1 MLAILFVVVCVVL
14 RVVPHPPNFAPV
26 GATAIFAGR
35 TMKPAFGVAFTIL
48 AAFLGDVALA
58 KLRGYPLL
66 TGVSVFVYG
75 SYALQAV
82 VGRALRTKKGG
93 AVIASLCG
101 SVVFF
106 VLSNLGVWLVGDLYP
121 LTTSG
126 LISCFV
132 AAIPFFGGTLVGDLM
147 WTVVLS
153 FAYGQ
158 VATRLGENRFWV
170 PVTPSGSVL

>member
-1 MLAILFVVVCVVL
+1 
-14 RVVPHPPNFAPV
+14 
-26 GATAIFAGR
+26 
-35 TMKPAFGVAFTIL
+35 
-48 AAFLGDVALA
+48 
-58 KLRGYPLL
+58 
-66 TGVSVFVYG
+66 
-75 SYALQAV
+75 V